1 MMGNLKNTVDS
12 IPILQYYGID
22 ISDNLRVI
30 KRSMTENGE
39 PCTILY
45 VNSGSLYNNSL
56 KNQASVAH
64 HAPLEDRIFMENNR
78 VVNTSVKVLTPA
90 IAAKMNSVVAC
101 GLEFDDGF
109 VALELKEYEEPLTK
123 DNPNPD
129 KVFALHVH
137 PLTITTVLGSEI
149 YTHDPV
155 VGIKFT
161 KVTYRKNMRA
171 IYNLMYMLFTSKE
184 LYYANTNS
192 LETGIRCMEEIIRPY
207 LDSTEMRRR

>member
-1 MMGNLKNTVDS
+1 MMGNLKNTVKQ
-12 IPILQYYGID
+12 IPVLDYYGID

-56 KNQASVAH
+56 KNQAAVAH

-90 IAAKMNSVVAC
+90 IAAKMSSVVAC
-101 GLEFDDGF
+101 GVEFDDGF
-109 VALELKEYEEPLTK
+109 YALELKEYEEPATK
-123 DNPNPD
+123 DNPKPD
-129 KVFALHVH
+129 KVFALYVH
-137 PLTITTVLGSEI
+137 PLTITTVLNTEI
-149 YTHDPV
+149 FSHDPI

-161 KVTYRKNMRA
+161 KVQYKKNMRS
-171 IYNLMYMLFTSKE
+171 IYNLFYQLFTSKE
-184 LYYANTNS
+184 LYYANSNS
-192 LETGIRCMEEIIRPY
+192 LEIGMRCMEEIVRPY

>member
-1 MMGNLKNTVDS
+1 MMGNLKNTVES

-30 KRSMTENGE
+30 KRSMSENGE

-78 VVNTSVKVLTPA
+78 VVYTSVKVLTPA
-90 IAAKMNSVVAC
+90 VAAKMNSVVAC

-109 VALELKEYEEPLTK
+109 VVLELKEYEDPVTR
-123 DNPNPD
+123 DNPNPE
-129 KVFALHVH
+129 KIFALYVH
-137 PLTITTVLGSEI
+137 PLKITTVLNTEI
-149 YTHDPV
+149 FTHDPV

-184 LYYANTNS
+184 LYFANTES
-192 LETGIRCMEEIIRPY
+192 LETGMRCMEEIIRPY
-207 LDSTEMRRR
+207 LDSTEIRKR